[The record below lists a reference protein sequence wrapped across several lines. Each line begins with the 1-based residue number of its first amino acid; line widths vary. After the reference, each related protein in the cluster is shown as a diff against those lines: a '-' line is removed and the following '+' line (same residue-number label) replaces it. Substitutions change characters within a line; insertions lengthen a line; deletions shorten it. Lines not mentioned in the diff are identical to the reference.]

1 MTDKNPFP
9 SKLKL
14 NSNGKELRGMII
26 HSSRNRKLL
35 FILLNFS
42 QDLRE
47 VIATNIKIKMRVY
60 RLPITWKGRQLVKK
74 ANPLVRD
81 WQEVQ
86 AVLASD
92 NPDMAA
98 RMTGGGG
105 IDMIDLA

>member
-1 MTDKNPFP
+1 M
-9 SKLKL
+9 
-14 NSNGKELRGMII
+14 
-26 HSSRNRKLL
+26 
-35 FILLNFS
+35 
-42 QDLRE
+42 
-47 VIATNIKIKMRVY
+47 
-60 RLPITWKGRQLVKK
+60 PITWKGRQLVKK